1 MTIRLHGC
9 RNEFTEACSVPVP
22 PFVLREKSKVNTSGK
37 MMSAVRWKRCLN
49 LLLEAVQKSGPT
61 FYLQLYRQELTDIF
75 KCFEVF
81 FFFSGKFWGI
91 VVDSHAMARNH
102 TDSMYS
108 LPSFSLNNVLQNYRP
123 VLQS

>member
-1 MTIRLHGC
+1 MLS
-9 RNEFTEACSVPVP
+9 ACS
-22 PFVLREKSKVNTSGK
+22 PFCAQGKEQGKHVWEDDVCCEVEKMPQPFTGGSTE
-37 MMSAVRWKRCLN
+37 VRTY
-49 LLLEAVQKSGPT
+49 LLPAT
-61 FYLQLYRQELTDIF
+61 YRQELTDIF